1 MPASIELWVYG
12 AMTGELLTMP
22 RVVLQSTSC
31 ELQLPIAAS
40 GHRRWDG
47 LATPL
52 LPCHKSPLSLTGN
65 VANKGSGGTDS
76 GGVMNF
82 NESRHVWHS
91 LYCGQDRISN
101 WEHQKSCCGYICMV
115 AGQIRDQTCH
125 WIQDC
130 FGKFILTRNLS
141 GSGWPSFLKFAM
153 FIPSMCV

>member
-40 GHRRWDG
+40 GHRRWAG
-47 LATPL
+47 LTTRL

-65 VANKGSGGTDS
+65 VANKGFGGTDL

-82 NESRHVWHS
+82 NES
-91 LYCGQDRISN
+91 
-101 WEHQKSCCGYICMV
+101 
-115 AGQIRDQTCH
+115 
-125 WIQDC
+125 
-130 FGKFILTRNLS
+130 
-141 GSGWPSFLKFAM
+141 
-153 FIPSMCV
+153 